1 MSMLMLDVVCE
12 QGHEAEALLE
22 RDDEGFPVFE
32 PCAMR
37 VEDIEGEEAT
47 CCGAPTKRLWRPAS
61 AQGLQPWEGI
71 EGTDPKTGAAIPLR
85 CEADR
90 RALEERWNKMSGGKA
105 GELVALGPAEKN
117 RLYEE
122 ARHRRREERI
132 AQGMG
137 DDGR

>member
-22 RDDEGFPVFE
+22 RDEKGFPIFE
-32 PCAMR
+32 PCA
-37 VEDIEGEEAT
+37 V
-47 CCGAPTKRLWRPAS
+47 CGTGTRRLWRPAS
-61 AQGLQPWEGI
+61 APDLRPWEGI

-90 RALEERWNKMSGGKA
+90 RALEARWNKMSGGEA
-105 GELVALGPAEKN
+105 GELVALGPAERT

-122 ARHRRREERI
+122 ARHRRRAARI
-132 AQGMG
+132 EQGMG